1 MPKWSPPINHLP
13 YGDDIML
20 FCSGENQSIK
30 KMMNVLR
37 GYEQVSIQL
46 INLSKS
52 LFYLH
57 ERIPMIYK
65 IRIRRLTGIR
75 QGEFPF
81 TYLGCP
87 VYYGRA
93 KCYYFEE
100 SLRKISRRTFL
111 WQNRLLSFDGK
122 IILVRHVLQSMP
134 LHLLSALCPPKGCN
148 QSHAQYLC
156 QIFLVQLLNREKKTL
171 VCLGWLVHTNRRR
184 RLGF

>member
-134 LHLLSALCPPKGCN
+134 LHLLSALCPPKGVIKAMHN
-148 QSHAQYLC
+148 
-156 QIFLVQLLNREKKTL
+156 IFAKYFWSSFLTEKRK
-171 VCLGWLVHTNRRR
+171 H
-184 RLGF
+184 